1 MFKHTLAAFIALSG
15 LSPAIAQTSAAQ
27 APAQTPA
34 CATPKIAGDAVDL
47 KQVPGT
53 SMMTVPVEINGTQ
66 KQFLLDISASPD
78 QVAQTTVA
86 DLHLPRFDQNIPT
99 DAFAGSNARSQMN
112 AAVFDIKSARAESGL
127 TGQDL
132 VRVASL
138 SIAGA
143 SVPNLQLPVAND
155 RDMGH
160 SEPYDGVF
168 TGSLFAQ
175 YDINF
180 DFGGRKFSFLDPT
193 SCNDPNQVAYWP
205 HTVVAVVPIT
215 MSNGKI
221 TVPVTIGGHVI
232 DAVLDMGSDHTV
244 VRRALAEDTLGL
256 GGKDM
261 TPDGDREDGMGMR
274 IYVHTFPQ
282 ISFGGVIA
290 QNVPVR
296 VQTNS
301 MVHPIHSTPV
311 LGSRATFA
319 ASPTPRI
326 PDLAL
331 GMDVLHQLH
340 IYAAYS
346 EKKLYVTPAE

>member
-1 MFKHTLAAFIALSG
+1 MFKQAVSAIALLLG
-15 LSPAIAQTSAAQ
+15 LNTAA
-27 APAQTPA
+27 AAQTPA
-34 CATPKIAGDAVDL
+34 CATPKVAGDVVDL

-53 SMMTVPVEINGTQ
+53 SLMTVPVEINGTP
-66 KQFLLDISASPD
+66 KQFLLDIGTNPD
-78 QVAQTTVA
+78 EVAQTTVA
-86 DLHLPRFDQNIPT
+86 DLHLPRFDQNIPS
-99 DAFAGSNARSQMN
+99 DAFAGQNARAQMN
-112 AAVFDIKSARAESGL
+112 AAVIDVKSARAESGV
-127 TGQDL
+127 TNQDL
-132 VRVASL
+132 VRVGSL

-168 TGSLFAQ
+168 TGNLFAQ

-180 DFGGRKFSFLDPT
+180 DFGGKKFSFLDPT
-193 SCNDPNQVAYWP
+193 SCTDPNQVAYWP
-205 HTVVAVVPIT
+205 HAVVAVVPMTI
-215 MSNGKI
+215 SNGKI
-221 TVPVTIGGHVI
+221 SVPVTIGGHAI
-232 DAVLDMGSDHTV
+232 NAILDMGSDHTV
-244 VRRALAEDTLGL
+244 VRHAVAEDTLGL
-256 GGKDM
+256 GDKDM

-282 ISFGGVIA
+282 ISFGGVTA
-290 QNVPVR
+290 ENVPVR
-296 VQTNS
+296 IQANS

-319 ASPTPRI
+319 VNPGGRI

-340 IYAAYS
+340 IYAAYG
-346 EKKLYVTPAE
+346 ENKLYVTPAE

>member
-1 MFKHTLAAFIALSG
+1 M
-15 LSPAIAQTSAAQ
+15 
-27 APAQTPA
+27 
-34 CATPKIAGDAVDL
+34 DL

-53 SMMTVPVEINGTQ
+53 SLMTVPVEINGAP
-66 KQFLLDISASPD
+66 KQFLLDISNNPD

-86 DLHLPRFDQNIPT
+86 DLHLPRFDLNTPS
-99 DAFAGSNARSQMN
+99 DAFADQRTIYAMSAG
-112 AAVFDIKSARAESGL
+112 VIDVKSARAESGL
-127 TGQDL
+127 TNQDL
-132 VRVASL
+132 VRVGSL

-143 SVPNLQLPVAND
+143 TVSNLQLPVAND

-160 SEPYDGVF
+160 SEPYDGIF
-168 TGSLFAQ
+168 TGNLFAQ

-180 DFGGRKFSFLDPT
+180 DFGGKKFNFLDPT
-193 SCNDPNQVAYWP
+193 SCTDPNQVAYWP
-205 HTVVAVVPIT
+205 HAVVAVVPMT
-215 MSNGKI
+215 LSDGKI

-232 DAVLDMGSDHTV
+232 NAILDMGSDHTV
-244 VRRALAEDTLGL
+244 VRRAVAEDTLGL
-256 GGKDM
+256 GDKDM
-261 TPDGDREDGMGMR
+261 APDGDHEDGMGMR

-296 VQTNS
+296 IQTNS
-301 MVHPIHSTPV
+301 MVHPIHSAPV

-319 ASPTPRI
+319 INPGGRI
-326 PDLAL
+326 PDLVM